1 LVAALV
7 PVLASRGAAMRAL
20 NAPIFVLRSVRSA
33 AVSVPAAVSA
43 AMIRRFGR

>member
-20 NAPIFVLRSVRSA
+20 NAPILVLRSA
-33 AVSVPAAVSA
+33 AASVPAEVSA
-43 AMIRRFGR
+43 AMFALPAF